1 MQGGELMSQDH
12 VTLQRGLDILD
23 GMVKRLED
31 GERIEIADVTATL
44 KFLNVFFR
52 EHSEERAIVA
62 EIESALNNKKGI
74 AFVNSSRRLSVLLR
88 DHIEAERPLSKKED
102 ETVVAE
108 FIKFTCLEKKYRP
121 KPQGTPVNSVRE
133 VARGHGAGSYV

>member
-62 EIESALNNKKGI
+62 EIEAALNNKKGI

-88 DHIEAERPLSKKED
+88 VHVEAERPLSKKED
-102 ETVVAE
+102 EMAGAE
-108 FIKFTCLEKKYRP
+108 FINFTRLENKYMR
-121 KPQGTPVNSVRE
+121 KPQRTPVNSVRE